1 MSDTPDAVPTIAV
14 VAAFATGTTRI
25 RNIGHL
31 REKECDRLY
40 AVTSQLEKMGI
51 LTEQGEDWL
60 TVTGG
65 TPSGAFI
72 NTFNDHRIAMAFAVA
87 GLTVPDIQIE
97 NPACVGKSFPGFW
110 EVYDA
115 L

>member
-1 MSDTPDAVPTIAV
+1 
-14 VAAFATGTTRI
+14 
-25 RNIGHL
+25 
-31 REKECDRLY
+31 
-40 AVTSQLEKMGI
+40 MGI